1 MLKEGIPSVVMVHE
15 HFERLA
21 RTELKLLGIEDSSNV
36 VIAYPA
42 DKPSAESHEEVV
54 MKAHE
59 QAMKLKEM
67 LTTQKWQ
74 PQETQRGSQ
83 QARRGRGASS
93 QDSGQE

>member
-54 MKAHE
+54 LKAHE
-59 QAMKLKEM
+59 QAMKLKDM
-67 LTTQKWQ
+67 LTAQKWQ
-74 PQETQRGSQ
+74 PQESQRGSQ
-83 QARRGRGASS
+83 PRRGRESSS
-93 QDSGQE
+93 QETGE